1 MAVEKWRR
9 RAVFATS
16 VGIKNA
22 GGSGG
27 NRSIQGFI
35 NNSNGGTITSGVAA
49 GTLCLTLDGTSVAGT
64 QALLDLTAH
73 RLRIPSA
80 GRAIGGVTIGWGT
93 AAATQ
98 NGSAGDIVT
107 GYDGASA
114 YLGINIGGT
123 LHVLQWAIAGSTVY
137 ANPYAVGVA

>member
-27 NRSIQGFI
+27 NRSIQGLI

-49 GTLCLTLDGTSVAGT
+49 GTLALTLDGTSVAGT

-73 RLRIPSA
+73 RLRIPSV
-80 GRAIGGVTIGWGT
+80 GRSIGGDTIGFGT
-93 AAATQ
+93 AAATL
-98 NGSAGDIVT
+98 NGSAGDIAT
-107 GYDGASA
+107 GFTGASA
-114 YLGINIGGT
+114 QLLLNIGGT
-123 LHVLQWAIAGSTVY
+123 AYVLQWQRLAV
-137 ANPYAVGVA
+137 PYMRIHMHLE